1 MVQSIED
8 YSLWNIS
15 NRISLRRSQASIPY
29 INFPVFFAAE
39 QCMKTPVK
47 VSMKVQGDFSRMSIQ
62 NVNHLQMYFC
72 GIRPSLIFF
81 FFFFFDRVAWRHVCN
96 TRTCAQ
102 KMSCFHVFPG
112 KGRPFISCPG
122 KKYHI
127 FGKKIASFQI
137 IQESSY
143 AGAAPFRKAV
153 FSEILKKYFFVFF

>member
-1 MVQSIED
+1 MHENACKGLHEGTGRFFKNVDLERQSPLD
-8 YSLWNIS
+8 VF
-15 NRISLRRSQASIPY
+15 LRD
-29 INFPVFFAAE
+29 
-39 QCMKTPVK
+39 KT
-47 VSMKVQGDFSRMSIQ
+47 
-62 NVNHLQMYFC
+62 
-72 GIRPSLIFF
+72 IFN
-81 FFFFFDRVAWRHVCN
+81 FFFDRVAWRHVCN

-137 IQESSY
+137 IQESSH
-143 AGAAPFRKAV
+143 AGAAPFRKAI